1 MKCRKESIISFIIL
15 TCMIFLC
22 GCNKNN
28 YYYLLPGDYITVK
41 LFVYD
46 DCDQIR
52 LISAKTD
59 EQYLFAHS
67 SLVNNRS
74 GNWCMNIESST
85 YIFIYLSY
93 NEGQLSWG
101 DTIKTD
107 IGDVVSME
115 RNLNVG
121 NHVISVDKATVS
133 ICPYSLKDGD
143 TIAENKVG
151 NESFVYICAYNTDP
165 RKDRAAILLDC
176 YLLKLV
182 QIKEYTDEYSYTH
195 SYTAELTRST
205 FDFSRLIGG

>member
-133 ICPYSLKDGD
+133 ICPYSL
-143 TIAENKVG
+143 
-151 NESFVYICAYNTDP
+151 
-165 RKDRAAILLDC
+165 
-176 YLLKLV
+176 
-182 QIKEYTDEYSYTH
+182 
-195 SYTAELTRST
+195 
-205 FDFSRLIGG
+205 

>member
-1 MKCRKESIISFIIL
+1 M
-15 TCMIFLC
+15 
-22 GCNKNN
+22 
-28 YYYLLPGDYITVK
+28 
-41 LFVYD
+41 
-46 DCDQIR
+46 
-52 LISAKTD
+52 
-59 EQYLFAHS
+59 
-67 SLVNNRS
+67 
-74 GNWCMNIESST
+74 
-85 YIFIYLSY
+85 SY

-101 DTIKTD
+101 DTIQTD

-143 TIAENKVG
+143 TIVENKVG